1 MKTMTKKILS
11 VSIAAFMAA
20 GAVAGLT
27 GCGGSG
33 GSKSGGDTIK
43 IGTDLEMTGNQAA
56 YGIDA
61 LQGAQVAVEEI
72 NKNGG
77 VLGKKLELVSLDN
90 KSEPSE
96 AASAAQKL
104 VDEGV
109 VAVVAPNMSSNALA
123 AVPILDGA
131 KIPSISP
138 GATNPKVTVNEKTGK
153 VYPYSF
159 RACFIDPYQGQVM
172 ASFVSEK
179 LKAKKVA
186 ILIDNSSDYAKGLAK
201 FFEDSFTKAGGQI
214 VGTEAYLQKDT
225 DFNATL
231 TKIKAMNPDFI
242 YVPGYYQEIGLIVK
256 QARDMGID
264 VPFGG
269 GDGWDSPTLVK
280 IAGAENLVNT
290 YYSNHYAVQKDNKK
304 LMAFIDAYKAKF
316 NTEPAQF
323 GALTY
328 DTVNLIAQA
337 IKDAG
342 AADPQK
348 ITDALG
354 KLKSFEGVTGQMSFT
369 PTHDAKKAAFILTY
383 KEGKPVFQDKVS
395 AD

>member
-1 MKTMTKKILS
+1 MKHLKKILFAS
-11 VSIAAFMAA
+11 AAAVLAA
-20 GAVAGLT
+20 SALT

-33 GSKSGGDTIK
+33 GSSSGSDGDTIK

-56 YGIDA
+56 YGADA
-61 LQGAQVAVEEI
+61 MRGAQLAVDEI
-72 NKNGG
+72 NKAGG

-123 AVPILDGA
+123 AVPILNSA

-138 GATNPKVTVNEKTGK
+138 GGTNPKITVDEKTGK
-153 VYPYSF
+153 VIPYSY
-159 RACFIDPYQGQVM
+159 RACFIDPYQGKVM
-172 ASFVSEK
+172 ASFVADK
-179 LKAKKVA
+179 LQKKRVA

-201 FFEDSFTKAGGQI
+201 FFTDAFTAKGGTI

-231 TKIKAMNPDFI
+231 TKIKDLNPDFI
-242 YVPGYYQEIGLIVK
+242 YVPGYYQEVGLIVK
-256 QARDMGID
+256 QARAMGID

-269 GDGWDSPTLVK
+269 GDGWDSPTLAE
-280 IAGAENLVNT
+280 IAGADALNGT
-290 YYSNHYAVQKDNKK
+290 YYSNHYAIQEDNKTI
-304 LMAFIDAYKAKF
+304 MDFVNAYKAA
-316 NTEPAQF
+316 NNEEPGVF

-328 DTVNLIAQA
+328 DTIKLLAQV

-342 AADPQK
+342 SADPQK
-348 ITDALG
+348 IADGLAS
-354 KLKSFEGVTGQMSFT
+354 LKTFSGVTGDMSFT
-369 PTHDAKKAAFILTY
+369 DTHDAKKAAFILTY
-383 KEGKPVFQDKVS
+383 KDGKPVFADKIS

>member
-1 MKTMTKKILS
+1 MKSMTKKMIC
-11 VSIAAFMAA
+11 VSLAAFAAA
-20 GAVAGLT
+20 GVLA
-27 GCGGSG
+27 GCGGAKSG
-33 GSKSGGDTIK
+33 GKDGDTIK

-56 YGIDA
+56 YGQDA
-61 LQGAQVAVEEI
+61 MNGAKLAVEEI

-109 VAVVAPNMSSNALA
+109 VAVIAPNMSSNTLA
-123 AVPILDGA
+123 AVPILNGA
-131 KIPSISP
+131 KIPSITP
-138 GATNPKVTVNEKTGK
+138 GGTNPKITVDEKTGK
-153 VYPYSF
+153 PYPYVY

-172 ASFVSEK
+172 AQFVSTK
-179 LKAKKVA
+179 LHAKKVA

-201 FFEDSFTKAGGQI
+201 FFQENFTKDGGQI

-242 YVPGYYQEIGLIVK
+242 YVPGYYQEVGLIVK
-256 QARDMGID
+256 QAREMGIT

-269 GDGWDSPTLVK
+269 GDGWDSPTLAE
-280 IAGAENLVNT
+280 IAGAKNLEGT
-290 YYSNHYAVQKDNKK
+290 YFSNHYAIQEDNKK
-304 LMAFIDAYKAKF
+304 VMDFVNAYKGA
-316 NTEPAQF
+316 AQKDPGVF
-323 GALTY
+323 SALTY
-328 DTVNLIAQA
+328 DTVYLLAQV

-369 PTHDAKKAAFILTY
+369 PTHDAKKAAFILTF
-383 KEGKPVFQDKVS
+383 KDGKPVFADKIS